1 MTLGESIYYYRK
13 RAGLSQEEL
22 AHQVGVSR
30 QAVSRWE
37 LGEASPEAGKLLPL
51 AEALGITTDQLLRG
65 EAPEEAAPEAVSDG
79 EGKKAAPSDW
89 DRLPGFVARLVRRH
103 GWLAGVY
110 IALQGLGVAI
120 VGGIARAA
128 FKGMLGLAGSFMG
141 GFGGMEVTA
150 TDALGN
156 PVSLPPE
163 VLERFMEQ
171 AGVTSG
177 ISGGG
182 MVFGMERIFL
192 GVVTVIM
199 GLGILTMIV
208 GGVLAVALYRKG
220 RK

>member
-13 RAGLSQEEL
+13 RSGLSQEEL
-22 AHQVGVSR
+22 AQRVGVSR

-37 LGEASPEAGKLLPL
+37 LGEASPESGKLLPL

-65 EAPEEAAPEAVSDG
+65 EAPEEAASEAVSDG
-79 EGKKAAPSDW
+79 EGEKAAPSDW
-89 DRLPGFVARLVRRH
+89 DRLPGFLARLVRRH

-128 FKGMLGLAGSFMG
+128 FRGMFGLAGDFMG
-141 GFGGMEVTA
+141 GFGGMEMTA

-163 VLERFMEQ
+163 VMEQ
-171 AGVTSG
+171 LIRETGAGSG
-177 ISGGG
+177 LSGGG

-192 GVVTVIM
+192 GIVTVIM
-199 GLGILTMIV
+199 VLGILTVIAGCILSV
-208 GGVLAVALYRKG
+208 VLYRKG